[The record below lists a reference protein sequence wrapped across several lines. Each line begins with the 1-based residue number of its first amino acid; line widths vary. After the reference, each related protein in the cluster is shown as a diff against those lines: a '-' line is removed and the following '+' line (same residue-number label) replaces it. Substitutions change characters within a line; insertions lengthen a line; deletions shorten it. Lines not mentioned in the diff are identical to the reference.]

1 MAAPIGSYA
10 MRRRTFLGSGA
21 AALSL
26 ASLPLRR
33 LWAAQD
39 LPAVSRTGGAITLP
53 ASDLASLRAQL
64 RGGLLLASDAGYDAA
79 RRIWN
84 GAFDRKPALI
94 AHCAGA
100 ADVRAAI
107 EFARAHDLL
116 VSVRGGGHSISG
128 QSVCEGGLMISLAG
142 MRGIRIDPE
151 ARVARVEPGVLLGEF
166 DREAQAFGLVTPAGT
181 VSHTGVAGLTL
192 GGGFGRLARRY
203 GLACDN
209 LLSADLVAADG
220 RLVRA
225 SATEN
230 ADLFWALRGGGG
242 NFGVV
247 TSFEFRLHRSP
258 PVLLGGPVIF
268 PLAQARDVLRAY
280 SDFAGDATDDM
291 YADAALTTLPDGQKV
306 IVIDTCYAGA
316 IDAGEKA
323 FAPIRKF
330 GKPMVDA
337 IAPTPYVT
345 LQTSSDKVLAV
356 GRHYYLKAGFLRTI
370 DAPFGDSLVEEFA
383 SLPPAVIVIFAD
395 AGGAISRVDPTA
407 TAFWHRPARWN
418 IVTATVWDNPADT
431 ESNMAAGRRAYAIA
445 EPHVKGFYVNDVN
458 LAEQSQ
464 AKIDSNYGGNLAR
477 LAKVKTKYD
486 PANLFHL
493 NANVMPARA

>member
-1 MAAPIGSYA
+1 MVAA
-10 MRRRTFLGSGA
+10 MRRRTFLGSGV

-33 LWAAQD
+33 LYAAQD
-39 LPAVSRTGGAITLP
+39 LPAVSRTGKAITL
-53 ASDLASLRAQL
+53 AAADLADLRARL
-64 RGGLLLASDAGYDAA
+64 RGALLLASDAGYDAA

-84 GAFDRKPALI
+84 GAFDRRPALI

-100 ADVRAAI
+100 ADVVQAI
-107 EFARAHDLL
+107 GFARQHDLL

-128 QSVCEGGLMISLAG
+128 QSVCEGGMMISLAG
-142 MRGIRIDPE
+142 LRGIRIDPE
-151 ARVARVEPGVLLGEF
+151 ARIARVEPGVLLGEF

-192 GGGFGRLARRY
+192 GGGFGRLARKY

-230 ADLFWALRGGGG
+230 PDLFWALRGGGG

-247 TSFEFRLHRSP
+247 TSFEFRLHPSP
-258 PVLLGGPVIF
+258 PVLLGGPMIF

-280 SDFAGDATDDM
+280 ADFAGGASDDM

-306 IVIDTCYAGA
+306 VVIDTCYAGA

-330 GKPMVDA
+330 GKPVVEG
-337 IAPTPYVT
+337 IAPTPYVD
-345 LQTSSDKVLAV
+345 LQQSSDKVLAV
-356 GRHYYLKAGFLRTI
+356 GRHYYLKAGFLRSI
-370 DAPFGDSLVEEFA
+370 EASLSDALVEQFA
-383 SLPPAVIVIFAD
+383 DLPPAVMVIFAD

-418 IVTATVWDNPADT
+418 VVAATVWDNPADT
-431 ESNMAAGRRAYAIA
+431 GASMAAGRRAYAIA
-445 EPHVKGFYVNDVN
+445 EPHVMGFYVNDVN
-458 LAEQSQ
+458 LTEQSQ
-464 AKIDSNYGGNLAR
+464 ANIDGNYGGNLAR
-477 LAKVKTKYD
+477 LAKVKAQYD
-486 PANLFHL
+486 PTNLFHL
-493 NANVMPARA
+493 NANVIPARG

>member
-1 MAAPIGSYA
+1 
-10 MRRRTFLGSGA
+10 MRRRIFLGSGIA
-21 AALSL
+21 AFSL

-33 LWAAQD
+33 LYAVQD
-39 LPAVSRTGGAITLP
+39 LPAVSRSGKAIMLP
-53 ASDLASLRAQL
+53 ASDLADLRAGL
-64 RGGLLLASDAGYDAA
+64 RGALLLASDAGYDAA

-100 ADVRAAI
+100 ADVMRAV

-128 QSVCEGGLMISLAG
+128 QSVCEGGLMVSLAG
-142 MRGIRIDPE
+142 MRGIRIDPA
-151 ARVARVEPGVLLGEF
+151 ARTARVEPGVLLGEF

-209 LLSADLVAADG
+209 LLSADLVTADG

-225 SATEN
+225 SAAEN
-230 ADLFWALRGGGG
+230 PDLFWALRGGGG

-247 TSFEFRLHRSP
+247 TSFEFRLHPSP
-258 PVLLGGPVIF
+258 PILLGGPVIF

-280 SDFAGDATDDM
+280 ADFAGSAGDDI
-291 YADAALTTLPDGQKV
+291 YADAALTTLPNGQRV
-306 IVIDTCYAGA
+306 VVIDTCYAGA
-316 IDAGEKA
+316 IDAGGKA
-323 FAPIRKF
+323 LAPIRKF
-330 GKPMVDA
+330 GTPVMDA
-337 IAPTPYVT
+337 IGATPYVA
-345 LQTSSDKVLAV
+345 LQKSSDQVLAV
-356 GRHYYLKAGFLRTI
+356 GRHYYLKAGFLRQI
-370 DAPFGDSLVEEFA
+370 DSSLSDALVEQFA
-383 SLPPAVIVIFAD
+383 ELPPAVMVIFAD
-395 AGGAISRVDPTA
+395 AGGAISRVAPTA
-407 TAFWHRPARWN
+407 TAFWHRQARWN
-418 IVTATVWDNPADT
+418 VVVATAWDNPADT
-431 ESNMAAGRRAYAIA
+431 EANMAAGRRTYAIA

-458 LAEQSQ
+458 LTEQSQ
-464 AKIDSNYGGNLAR
+464 AQIDSNYGGNLAR
-477 LAKVKTKYD
+477 LAKVKAQFD

-493 NANVMPARA
+493 NANVQPARA